1 MCLFDDDD
9 YDPYALGVE
18 ADEDDRVLASLSPEL
33 TAPPVS
39 LSFDDD
45 AYNSV
50 PAVAGPRQGRT
61 TGPPGGRRG
70 LPTQT
75 SAADDPAT
83 APVREGVRGALQAAA
98 KVQNVVGE
106 AASFVGEAGLSLSHK
121 AYEAGTTSREGVER
135 LRRQGRA
142 WGWKVVRWARR
153 GTRDALG
160 KLIGEDP
167 QTWEREWESL
177 EGVWPRLRWIWNR
190 PRVEQIRITLTLANF
205 SVRVPALIAL
215 VLTQLSFVASTIS
228 LPMLAPL
235 VLGVGIALKGI
246 VANAR
251 TVLPRA
257 GIILVFLWVV
267 WFVTTALQSTVDLLH
282 RQGAI
287 DNRFANAMHTTLEL
301 CAIVAAL
308 MVILTLVG
316 FNISGLLLPAF
327 VAAAFACK
335 DILINFVSGFF
346 LFVVQP
352 FKTGDT
358 VAVPFSNPSLTSIL
372 QPRQGPSTAAPPKG
386 GWFEGVCDS
395 VDLRYTVIRSRDSRV
410 KALL

>member
-1 MCLFDDDD
+1 M
-9 YDPYALGVE
+9 
-18 ADEDDRVLASLSPEL
+18 
-33 TAPPVS
+33 
-39 LSFDDD
+39 
-45 AYNSV
+45 
-50 PAVAGPRQGRT
+50 
-61 TGPPGGRRG
+61 
-70 LPTQT
+70 
-75 SAADDPAT
+75 
-83 APVREGVRGALQAAA
+83 
-98 KVQNVVGE
+98 
-106 AASFVGEAGLSLSHK
+106 
-121 AYEAGTTSREGVER
+121 
-135 LRRQGRA
+135 
-142 WGWKVVRWARR
+142 
-153 GTRDALG
+153 
-160 KLIGEDP
+160 
-167 QTWEREWESL
+167 
-177 EGVWPRLRWIWNR
+177 
-190 PRVEQIRITLTLANF
+190 
-205 SVRVPALIAL
+205 PALIAL

-251 TVLPRA
+251 TVLPRYVFHAQALMPPRREGWAFPPHPRQRPPNSAANSTALIKHESIMRPRRA

-352 FKTGDT
+352 FK
-358 VAVPFSNPSLTSIL
+358 ARPLLLP
-372 QPRQGPSTAAPPKG
+372 
-386 GWFEGVCDS
+386 
-395 VDLRYTVIRSRDSRV
+395 RSR
-410 KALL
+410 A